1 MRVTRSD
8 MGRVLRRCACLDPR
22 ACVLAQALETSLV
35 CPHALGSCNI
45 PLSPLPAGHP
55 SVLHPKR
62 RVCAN
67 SPLALRVGCDSGC
80 ASAATR
86 ARSSRAVSLPPPS
99 FPPLP
104 GPAACPAAGRLHA
117 PLLPS
122 LGPAACPAAA
132 PSLASPPRLA
142 SGCRPQAGCRGTACT
157 RPSSASVVTWPPR
170 RPAPAPPP
178 WPPPPSPW
186 WRPRPPCQPPR
197 RRTRPRSR
205 PPRPPPPRSSFMAR
219 ARPGAG
225 RRASAGCP
233 RRWPSS
239 PPSPTWWRG
248 GSACRPPCS
257 RR

>member
-1 MRVTRSD
+1 MSSGGARVWIP
-8 MGRVLRRCACLDPR
+8 AR
-22 ACVLAQALETSLV
+22 AVSPGLSRPHSSAHTHWVRATSLSRRS
-35 CPHALGSCNI
+35 PQAI
-45 PLSPLPAGHP
+45 PRYSTQT
-55 SVLHPKR
+55 S
-62 RVCAN
+62 VCAN

-142 SGCRPQAGCRGTACT
+142 SGCRPQAGCRGTACM

-170 RPAPAPPP
+170 RPAPPPPP

-233 RRWPSS
+233 RRWSSS